1 MINEDKFMSR
11 AVKHLADE
19 QALQAQLGPA
29 MEQRNKLNQGIAD
42 LQVQL
47 ATTRAAKAEL
57 EEIAEIKLV
66 DAMEADLYDIRTRL
80 QDEVKDR
87 AVRAKR
93 EQQRMNKLAQ
103 EVKAADTPEPKP
115 KDPDEEPPEP
125 DPEE

>member
-19 QALQAQLGPA
+19 EALQVRLGPA
-29 MEQRNKLNQGIAD
+29 MEQRNRLNQAIAD

-66 DAMEADLYDIRTRL
+66 DAMEADLYDIRERL

-93 EQQRMNKLAQ
+93 EQQRMTKLAA
-103 EVKAADTPEPKP
+103 EVQAADAPETDPEDTKE
-115 KDPDEEPPEP
+115 PDE